1 MYFQE
6 DELQDYKN
14 DLKKDLELRES
25 SIKDGEELDKNIH
38 KRMKA
43 GEIGLSHGVDNHIGL
58 IMFLT
63 AVIFTFIALYF
74 VFGVIP
80 DRIES

>member
-1 MYFQE
+1 MSFQE

-14 DLKKDLELRES
+14 DLKKDLELRER
-25 SIKDGEELDKNIH
+25 SINDGEELDKNIH

-43 GEIGLSHGVDNHIGL
+43 GEIGLSRGVDNHIGL

-63 AVIFTFIALYF
+63 ALIFTFLALYF
-74 VFGVIP
+74 IFGVIP

>member
-1 MYFQE
+1 MSFQE

-43 GEIGLSHGVDNHIGL
+43 GEIGLSRGIDNHIGL

-63 AVIFTFIALYF
+63 AVIFTFLALYF
-74 VFGVIP
+74 IFGVIP